1 MLERKPIINTVQP
14 YLTQFEKRKKA
25 SMTQTILLSSGSQQL
40 ENPLGDHGAII
51 GKLLEIKYSHTP
63 LSPLQ
68 RGWSWWTRLGSYH
81 EEQKIFDPLAA
92 CLAYRAHY

>member
-1 MLERKPIINTVQP
+1 MV
-14 YLTQFEKRKKA
+14 
-25 SMTQTILLSSGSQQL
+25 SLSSGPQQL

-68 RGWSWWTRLGSYH
+68 CAWSWWTRLGSYH
-81 EEQKIFDPLAA
+81 EEHMIFSDQVPWRRVLCIALTVKGTRFEPTPEYLHPVDFA
-92 CLAYRAHY
+92 C